1 MMRLLVCLLA
11 ALPLA
16 AQTLPRAEYPEP
28 RFERSLWQPLNG
40 SWEFD
45 FDNANRGIE
54 QGWPSGTK
62 ALARKITVPFAPE
75 AKLSGIG
82 DTAFHPW
89 VWYRRS
95 FDIPAAWSGKR
106 VLLHFGAVDYRA
118 WVWVNGQLAGTHTGG
133 NTPFRFDVT
142 SLVRAGAN
150 TVVVRAEDPPTDRTV
165 PRGKQFWL
173 PKSRGIFYTRTT
185 GIWQPVWLEATGDAY
200 LDRVRA
206 NASMDGA
213 ARFEARIAR
222 YSPDLQFSVAIRD
235 GDRVVASATVAADA
249 PATFVDLHVRN
260 PRQWYVNQPNL
271 YDVTYEVR
279 RGDSVLDSVKS
290 YIGFRTVSVS
300 GGRVLI
306 NGRPTYLKMLLDQ
319 GYWPE
324 SLLTPPSDE
333 AIRFDIKASMD
344 MGFNGARKHQKVE
357 DPRFLYWADRMGFLV
372 SDEMANAYEYDAEYA
387 ARFTQEWIEVVER
400 DFSHPSVIMWVP
412 INESWGV
419 PNLAGDARQQ
429 AHLKSLY
436 WLTKS
441 LDPTRPVIDNDG
453 WEHVDTMDLFTIHDY
468 TGTGDAF
475 YEKYKDLGKAGAQ
488 IPNNGRAIFVP
499 GYEYNG
505 TPFLLSEFGGIA
517 YVPEGVRVP
526 GDAWGYAGTEKTA
539 ESALARLQ
547 GLYEA
552 IAKIPA
558 IAGICYTQTTDVEQE
573 VNGLMTYDR
582 KLKFDAARIKA
593 LNDLLR

>member
-1 MMRLLVCLLA
+1 MRILVLVA
-11 ALPLA
+11 VAPLF
-16 AQTLPRAEYPEP
+16 AQTLPRPEYPEP
-28 RFERSLWQPLNG
+28 RFERPQWQSLNG
-40 SWEFD
+40 AWEFE
-45 FDNANRGIE
+45 FDNAN
-54 QGWPSGTK
+54 QGVESGWAAGNK
-62 ALARKITVPFAPE
+62 ELPRKITVPFAPE
-75 AKLSGIG
+75 TKRSGIG

-89 VWYRRS
+89 VWYRRA
-95 FDIPAAWSGKR
+95 FDIPSAWNGKR

-118 WVWVNGQLAGTHTGG
+118 SVWVNSQLAGEHTGG
-133 NTPFRFDVT
+133 NTPFRFDIT
-142 SLVRAGAN
+142 ALVKPGAN
-150 TVVVRAEDPPTDRTV
+150 TLVVRAEDPPTDRTV
-165 PRGKQFWL
+165 PRGKQYWQ

-206 NASMDGA
+206 DASMEGA

-222 YSPDLQFSVAIRD
+222 YSPDLEFGVSIKD
-235 GDRVVASATVAADA
+235 GERVVASATVAADS
-249 PATFVDLHVRN
+249 PATYVDLRVRN

-279 RGDSVLDSVKS
+279 RGGAVLDSVKS
-290 YIGFRTVSVS
+290 YIGFRTVAVS

-333 AIRFDIKASMD
+333 AIQFDIKASMD
-344 MGFNGARKHQKVE
+344 MGFNGARKHQKLE
-357 DPRFLYWADRMGFLV
+357 DPRFLYWADKMGFLI
-372 SDEMANAYEYDAEYA
+372 SDEMANAYEYDADYA
-387 ARFTQEWIEVVER
+387 ERFTREWMEVIER
-400 DFSHPSVIMWVP
+400 DVSHPSVIMWVP

-419 PNLAGDARQQ
+419 PNLADSRQQ
-429 AHLKSLY
+429 AHLKALY

-441 LDPTRPVIDNDG
+441 IDPTRPVIDNDG

-468 TGTGDAF
+468 TGTGEAF
-475 YEKYKDLGKAGAQ
+475 YAKYKDLGKPGAPV
-488 IPNNGRAIFVP
+488 PNNGRAILVS

-539 ESALARLQ
+539 ESAFTRLK

-552 IAKIPA
+552 IAKVPA

-582 KLKFDAARIKA
+582 KMKFDPARIKA